1 MAQSLY
7 RRAVDATRQPPHEW
21 TTMIELHATCVSI
34 DGAGLLLRGPSGAG
48 KSDLALRLV
57 DGGAHL
63 VADDRVLLRADGHG
77 NLMATA
83 SAGAPADLTGLIEV
97 RGLGIL
103 PVPHIAT
110 APVALLVDLKTGGAL
125 ERLPPPAF
133 ADLAGIRLPRLELD
147 PFHASAPA
155 FLRLAL
161 RAWQAGRPLVPGDC
175 SWRASRMESAG

>member
-1 MAQSLY
+1 MAENPH
-7 RRAVDATRQPPHEW
+7 RRVVDATRPAPHEW
-21 TTMIELHATCVSI
+21 TTMIEIHATCVSI

-63 VADDRVLLRADGHG
+63 VADDRVLLSTDGRG

-83 SAGAPADLTGLIEV
+83 SAGAPANLAGLIEV

-110 APVALLVDLKTGGAL
+110 APVALLVDLRPGGAA
-125 ERLPPPAF
+125 ERLPPPSLT
-133 ADLAGIRLPRLELD
+133 DLAGIRLPRLELD

-161 RAWQAGRPLVPGDC
+161 RAWREGHPLVPGEAPWQAAC
-175 SWRASRMESAG
+175 GEIAG